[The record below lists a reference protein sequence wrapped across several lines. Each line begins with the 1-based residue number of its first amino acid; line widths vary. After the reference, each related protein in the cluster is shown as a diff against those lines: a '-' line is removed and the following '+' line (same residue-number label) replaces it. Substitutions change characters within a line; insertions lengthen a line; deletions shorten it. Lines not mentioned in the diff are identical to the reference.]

1 MRRITGA
8 GLALCVAA
16 GLTITGCSSGGDD
29 SSSGGGSTSAA
40 GSAPAAAPT
49 KAAVPTGDDKG
60 FCRRAL
66 EAGKSLLKGGLAP
79 GTPEYAKAATNTWL
93 GLVPTAPAS
102 IRADVQQIA
111 DAYRKGEDPQAMA
124 TSLREPL
131 QRYQAWGEQH
141 CQGIS

>member
-1 MRRITGA
+1 MRRITGV

-16 GLTITGCSSGGDD
+16 GLSIAGCSSGGDD
-29 SSSGGGSTSAA
+29 SGGSTPAN
-40 GSAPAAAPT
+40 GSAPAAAAT
-49 KAAVPTGDDKG
+49 KAAAPAGDDKD

-79 GTPEYAKAATNTWL
+79 GTPEYAKAALNTWL
-93 GLVPTAPAS
+93 GLVDTAPAS

-131 QRYQAWGEQH
+131 QRYQAWGQQH
-141 CQGIS
+141 CEGVS